1 MSRHWREW
9 RRLGAPRLV
18 VQWLRSGVPLR
29 WRGPA
34 PREGVKERGPQ
45 DPRVQEEIGALVASG
60 AFIPMEGAIT
70 SPTFLI
76 PKKDGGQRLIH
87 DLRGINCCLC
97 PPKFSLKGAKEAADL
112 VRDSNWLAALDL
124 RHGYQQVAM
133 SEDARRFLGA
143 RWGDKTVASTVLPF
157 GLSISPY
164 VFTRITN
171 WLARVIREKTGLK
184 VVVYIDDFLLGGQ
197 SEEELRSGLE
207 AVKRLFT
214 RLGVVSSEDKEVGPG
229 QRVPFLGFEWDATRK
244 TVSVPQSRRSEYRRA
259 VSNLLRHPQSRKV
272 WKQTIGKLLFLREAV
287 GPTLRHTRS
296 LMWAT
301 QRRGKLLEASGE
313 AREDLEWWKAALSGP
328 LEMSLVLRPVEAAIA
343 TDASDTGLGAV
354 LDVALP
360 HTGKLGVDGEAGQQV
375 AQLKESLLAQD
386 PERHINEKELEALLR
401 VLERH
406 GERLRGQ
413 RVVWYTDSTTAR
425 AAIARQG
432 TQRLSKGTWEV
443 AKAVLDRSLAE
454 GIELVPT
461 HVPGRLNGAADGLSR
476 PGQERSWMEE
486 ALARVTEAWGPLQE
500 DPCGATREPTSLL
513 EGLSWANTRALI
525 WPKTGDLGR
534 TLGLLGLVAADKP
547 PEGPPALWPRLAIVV
562 SPTWRGSAWWGDLER
577 LRVSWLP
584 LGRLQSPHLSAWAQ
598 RNGHWPEFTASLVP
612 LRTPSG
618 PQRQGRPTRGPSGT
632 SSSGRRPTEAC

>member
-1 MSRHWREW
+1 M
-9 RRLGAPRLV
+9 

-34 PREGVKERGPQ
+34 PKEGVVERGPQ

-60 AFIPMEGAIT
+60 AFVPMEGAIT

-87 DLRGINCCLC
+87 DLRGINRCLL
-97 PPKFSLKGAKEAADL
+97 PPKFSLRGAREAADL

-133 SEDARRFLGA
+133 SEESRRFLGA
-143 RWGDKTVASTVLPF
+143 RWGDRTVASTVLPF

-214 RLGVVSSEDKEVGPG
+214 QLGVVSSEDKEVGPAG
-229 QRVPFLGFEWDATRK
+229 RVPFLGFEWDAGLK

-313 AREDLEWWKAALSGP
+313 AREDLEWWKVALSGP

-360 HTGKLGVDGEAGQQV
+360 HTGR
-375 AQLKESLLAQD
+375 LANKW
-386 PERHINEKELEALLR
+386 PSSRRVYLLR
-401 VLERH
+401 TRRDTSTRRSS
-406 GERLRGQ
+406 RLFSGSWSGMGSGCAGRG
-413 RVVWYTDSTTAR
+413 WC
-425 AAIARQG
+425 G
-432 TQRLSKGTWEV
+432 T
-443 AKAVLDRSLAE
+443 
-454 GIELVPT
+454 
-461 HVPGRLNGAADGLSR
+461 
-476 PGQERSWMEE
+476 
-486 ALARVTEAWGPLQE
+486 
-500 DPCGATREPTSLL
+500 
-513 EGLSWANTRALI
+513 
-525 WPKTGDLGR
+525 
-534 TLGLLGLVAADKP
+534 
-547 PEGPPALWPRLAIVV
+547 
-562 SPTWRGSAWWGDLER
+562 
-577 LRVSWLP
+577 
-584 LGRLQSPHLSAWAQ
+584 
-598 RNGHWPEFTASLVP
+598 
-612 LRTPSG
+612 
-618 PQRQGRPTRGPSGT
+618 PTRPQ
-632 SSSGRRPTEAC
+632 PAQQ